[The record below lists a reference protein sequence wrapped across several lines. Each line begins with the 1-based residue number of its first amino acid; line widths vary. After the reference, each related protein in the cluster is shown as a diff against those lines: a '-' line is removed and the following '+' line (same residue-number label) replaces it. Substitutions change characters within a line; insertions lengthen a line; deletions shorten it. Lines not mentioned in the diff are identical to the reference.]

1 MNERQN
7 LRHSQSKVVCGNFL
21 GFWRLTLKN
30 SVSLTDGDV
39 QTFSE
44 GKKKPVY
51 EKKTESYVFSGLNN
65 SISRGRERK
74 SATGR
79 FAIGDLA
86 VYLKYSFFQLG
97 RIRRV
102 RTLQIAN

>member
-21 GFWRLTLKN
+21 GLWPLTLKN

-79 FAIGDLA
+79 FAIWPICRLPKIF
-86 VYLKYSFFQLG
+86 LLS
-97 RIRRV
+97 V
-102 RTLQIAN
+102 RTKSLNDNFAN